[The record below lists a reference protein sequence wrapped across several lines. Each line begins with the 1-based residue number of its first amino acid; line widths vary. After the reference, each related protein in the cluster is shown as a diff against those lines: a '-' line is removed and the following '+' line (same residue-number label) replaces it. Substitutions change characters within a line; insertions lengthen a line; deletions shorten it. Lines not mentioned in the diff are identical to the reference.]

1 MTQTEASYKRKLP
14 HKEHCLTLLLSV
26 KFAKNFFTQM
36 KNLTHQIHRTHA
48 ELHLSLILNVNI
60 P

>member
-1 MTQTEASYKRKLP
+1 MIQTEASYKHKLP
-14 HKEHCLTLLLSV
+14 HKEHCFTLLLFV

-36 KNLTHQIHRTHA
+36 KNLTHHIRRIHV